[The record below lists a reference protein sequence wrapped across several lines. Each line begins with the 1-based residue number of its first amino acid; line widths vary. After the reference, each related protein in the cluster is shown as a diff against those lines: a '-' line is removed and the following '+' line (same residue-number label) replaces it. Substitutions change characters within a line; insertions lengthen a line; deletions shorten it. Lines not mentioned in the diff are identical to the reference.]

1 MERFRPALRRVAGE
15 LDLPRRARTE
25 LLLELASDL
34 VAVYEHHRS
43 RGLTED
49 EAAGRAEA
57 AVLGS
62 TEVIRRLGRLHV
74 SPWRGW
80 ADELSAR
87 LRGGW
92 ALFLLAVGVLPVVAT
107 AVAVSAWVMAR
118 QASPFAWAVLLLGG
132 LLAAVATRDVIRLS
146 RDRPPAGYLPTI
158 LVLSA
163 MAPAVGVLA
172 PIIGLQRA
180 VALESRHPNEAVL
193 LTSLAQELATF
204 LAGLLVGL
212 GGLLVWFVLLELEG
226 RRAAEEIEALLAE
239 DGSVA
244 ARPAP
249 LEGDFVIPLVGR
261 RQG

>member
-1 MERFRPALRRVAGE
+1 MEMFRPALRRVARE
-15 LDLPRRARTE
+15 LDLPRGARTE
-25 LLLELASDL
+25 LLLELAADL
-34 VAVYEHHRS
+34 VAVYEHHRN

-49 EAAGRAEA
+49 QAVGRAEA
-57 AVLGS
+57 TVLGS
-62 TEVIRRLGRLHV
+62 SEVIRRLGRLHV

-87 LRGGW
+87 LQGGL
-92 ALFLLAVGVLPVVAT
+92 ALVLLVIGVLPVVAT
-107 AVAVSAWVMAR
+107 AVTVSAWVIA
-118 QASPFAWAVLLLGG
+118 QQPSAFAWAVLLLGG

-180 VALESRHPNEAVL
+180 VALESRSPDEAVL

-226 RRAAEEIEALLAE
+226 RRAGDEVEALLAE
-239 DGSVA
+239 DGSIAV
-244 ARPAP
+244 RV
-249 LEGDFVIPLVGR
+249 EEDSVIPLVRR